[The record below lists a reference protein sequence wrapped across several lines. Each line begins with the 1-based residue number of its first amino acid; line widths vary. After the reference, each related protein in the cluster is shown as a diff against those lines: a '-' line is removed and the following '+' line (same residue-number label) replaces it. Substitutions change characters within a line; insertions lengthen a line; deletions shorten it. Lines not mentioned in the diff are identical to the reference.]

1 MRRMRNWGALVAAI
15 GLLASAGC
23 EGGSPPSVSS
33 SSETVTVKGKV
44 TLKGKPLT
52 SGKIQFD
59 ASNINRRDAPTATLE
74 IGKDGTYSGT
84 TLIGENGVS
93 VSGPA
98 IGKGDLSMNRKE
110 VKLTAGENTVDID
123 L

>member
-1 MRRMRNWGALVAAI
+1 MTRIRNWGALVAAI
-15 GLLASAGC
+15 GLLASVGC
-23 EGGSPPSVSS
+23 EGSSPPPVSS
-33 SSETVTVKGKV
+33 SNETVTVKGKV
-44 TLKGKPLT
+44 SLKGKPLT

-59 ASNINRRDAPTATLE
+59 ATNINRRDAPVGTFE

-84 TLIGENGVS
+84 TLIGENYVS

-98 IGKGDLSMNRKE
+98 IGQGDLSMNRKE